1 MQMQTETASTKKI
14 VMMIL
19 METTLQLDV
28 YKLVL
33 VDRSLTLILGTV
45 FKYVLKDG
53 MGILINA

>member
-33 VDRSLTLILGTV
+33 VDRSLTLILDTV